1 MANRRIH
8 EANDPVV
15 ENHEDRFVY
24 FDVPVSLQALAA
36 DEIAR
41 SIWHSNLSTYHPIK
55 KEESNVIP
63 LSDLLEYCD
72 EYGYQQQQT
81 KQMINDL
88 KVPRSVEEK
97 LDNSLKSIRKR
108 IRDWV
113 VHLLQIV
120 FNYECLRGSHEI
132 RGIDPRW
139 CVWRANGGIEYEDS
153 AKKIIEM
160 GDLSDLQ
167 KFLIMCEY
175 CFDDMIKKF
184 SLDLLPSEFIDE
196 VDFATHRSCFYWIR
210 YLKNELHKMPL
221 ENPTLADV
229 DMSRT
234 RDIIINYDYC
244 PVEEYDYYRFSNL
257 FFWYRLSDDDQVTVV
272 AAWIRHGH
280 PSEYMLLD
288 QIVSEMS
295 WYQQQRLLSEM
306 NDQIDQIILDFISC
320 HDSPRLA
327 LWIWKHLKDNMPAE
341 QFIELFC
348 NLIFSDIK
356 TCTLVEFWQT
366 ASDHQRNYFIA
377 NMSKEFINTFIRDI
391 LDIPGSLMIDGLINE
406 RRNLMLKNNIQGV
419 ISLYDESLLN
429 RMLDSA
435 SPGCDDDHLTVMK
448 LGIDSFRFLKHL
460 ERMYCNRN
468 LKKLDEE
475 LKSYFLNDI
484 NAAREYKRLYL
495 THVDQDYFY
504 DGIRLVT
511 NFNLWNEF
519 CNYID
524 EAFDYDLARTS
535 QVKQRIVSSVAVT
548 LVTIQSNTVVT
559 EPQYYLDLR
568 RGFDDL
574 VKIFEMVFE
583 DNDEL
588 RDEKRAFYGA
598 FYEYKSRHAFANI
611 DKEFKLKLKRWCV
624 GLKKTKNE

>member
-8 EANDPVV
+8 EANDPIV

-24 FDVPVSLQALAA
+24 IVDAPLSLQALAA
-36 DEIAR
+36 DELAR

-63 LSDLLEYCD
+63 FSDLLEYCD
-72 EYGYQQQQT
+72 DYGYHQQQT

-97 LDNSLKSIRKR
+97 LDNSLKNIRNE

-120 FNYECLRGSHEI
+120 FNYECLRGRHEI
-132 RGIDPRW
+132 RDIDPKL
-139 CVWRANGGIEYEDS
+139 CVWSPNGRIYYKDS
-153 AKKIIEM
+153 ARKIIKM
-160 GDLSDLQ
+160 SNLSNLQ
-167 KFLIMCEY
+167 KFVIMCEY
-175 CFDDMIKKF
+175 CIDDEIKKF

-196 VDFATHRSCFYWIR
+196 VDFSTHRSCFYWIS
-210 YLKNELHKMPL
+210 YLRNELHKMPF
-221 ENPTLADV
+221 ENPTLADI
-229 DMSRT
+229 DESRI
-234 RDIIINYDYC
+234 RNNLINYENC
-244 PVEEYDYYRFSNL
+244 PEAEYDYYRFSNM
-257 FFWYRLSDDDQVTVV
+257 FFLDRLSDDDQVRVLG
-272 AAWIRHGH
+272 AWIRRGLL
-280 PSEYMLLD
+280 SEHLLLD

-295 WYQQQRLLSEM
+295 WYHQQRLLSEM
-306 NDQIDQIILDFISC
+306 NDQIDRIILDFISC
-320 HDSPRLA
+320 HDSPRFV
-327 LWIWKHLKDNMPAE
+327 LWIWKHLKDKIPAE

-377 NMSKEFINTFIRDI
+377 KMSKEFINSFIRDN
-391 LDIPGSLMIDGLINE
+391 LDNCGSLIEGLMNE
-406 RRNLMLKNNIQGV
+406 RRNVMLKNSIQGV
-419 ISLYDESLLN
+419 TSLYDESLLN

-435 SPGCDDDHLTVMK
+435 SSGCDDDHLTVIK

-460 ERMYCNRN
+460 ERIYCYRD
-468 LKKLDEE
+468 LKKLDKE

-495 THVDQDYFY
+495 TQADPNYFY

-519 CNYID
+519 CNYVD
-524 EAFDYDLARTS
+524 EAFDYDLVRTS
-535 QVKQRIVSSVAVT
+535 QVKKTIVSSVAIT
-548 LVTIQSNTVVT
+548 LVTLQSNSIVP
-559 EPQYYLDLR
+559 EAQYYLDLR

-588 RDEKRAFYGA
+588 KYQKRAFYGA
-598 FYEYKSRHAFANI
+598 FYDYKSRHAFANI
-611 DKEFKLKLKRWCV
+611 DMEFNLKLIRWCV
-624 GLKKTKNE
+624 EL